1 MRNGSDR
8 RDACPTNQLSPARS
22 DEFRYIAAVMSS
34 FTCQHLNV
42 ADDQCLLLKTD
53 CVPGRKGCVLAG
65 QSTFLVPAEER
76 IRRLAEEKRQP
87 LPRKTA

>member
-1 MRNGSDR
+1 
-8 RDACPTNQLSPARS
+8 
-22 DEFRYIAAVMSS
+22 MSS
-34 FTCQHLNV
+34 FTCQHLAV

-76 IRRLAEEKRQP
+76 VRQREAEKRKLQP
-87 LPRKTA
+87 PHKKARL